1 MQRSKVLIK
10 CQHILYKRKE
20 DLMNEN
26 NNNLRKNSFKEEELK
41 QYVKNGD
48 LKESDIKII
57 LDYQKLLPVLQQE
70 DGSWIDA
77 RTLHKELKVGKVFAN
92 WIKGK
97 IAKYEFTENDDYK
110 FLPKRA
116 KTSRQG
122 GRPTDDYS
130 LTLDMAKE
138 LSMVENNKIGRISRK
153 YFIAIDKAFKARR
166 LWNIDRWETLEH
178 YKNYRKII
186 NLSKKELMPTMPD
199 WCKKR
204 GDQGVFMGEA
214 NLLNEVI
221 IGMSASDYRFKH
233 CLPKN
238 APVRNYFT
246 NYELQMVA
254 ELEKFDTDLI
264 RLQEMYDYE
273 DRHKLLLKK
282 YQTLLESTEF
292 EDDGVN

>member
-1 MQRSKVLIK
+1 
-10 CQHILYKRKE
+10 
-20 DLMNEN
+20 MNEN

-92 WIKGK
+92 WIKDR
-97 IAKYEFTENDDYK
+97 INKYEFIENEDWK
-110 FLPKRA
+110 LTFA
-116 KTSRQG
+116 KTGKRKNVKVN
-122 GRPTDDYS
+122 DYS

-204 GDQGVFMGEA
+204 GDQGIFMGEA
-214 NLLNEVI
+214 NLLNEII

-233 CLPKN
+233 CL
-238 APVRNYFT
+238 
-246 NYELQMVA
+246 
-254 ELEKFDTDLI
+254 
-264 RLQEMYDYE
+264 
-273 DRHKLLLKK
+273 LKMN
-282 YQTLLESTEF
+282 L
-292 EDDGVN
+292 

>member
-1 MQRSKVLIK
+1 
-10 CQHILYKRKE
+10 
-20 DLMNEN
+20 MNEN
-26 NNNLRKNSFKEEELK
+26 NNNLRKNSFKEEELN
-41 QYVKNGD
+41 QYAKNGD

-77 RTLHKELKVGKVFAN
+77 RTLHNELKVGKDFAT
-92 WIKGK
+92 WIKGR
-97 IAKYEFTENDDYK
+97 ISKYEFVENDDYK
-110 FLPKRA
+110 LDSPKRVNQN
-116 KTSRQG
+116 SHG
-122 GRPTDDYS
+122 GDRKSKIYS

-204 GDQGVFMGEA
+204 GDQGIFMGEV
-214 NLLNEVI
+214 NLLNEII

-238 APVRNYFT
+238 DPVRNHF
-246 NYELQMVA
+246 NNFELQMVA

-273 DRHKLLLKK
+273 TRRKLLAKK
-282 YQTLLESTEF
+282 YQSLLENNDF
-292 EDDGVN
+292 QEDDIE

>member
-1 MQRSKVLIK
+1 M
-10 CQHILYKRKE
+10 
-20 DLMNEN
+20 
-26 NNNLRKNSFKEEELK
+26 K

-70 DGSWIDA
+70 DGSWINA
-77 RTLHKELKVGKVFAN
+77 KTLHKELKVGKDFTT
-92 WIKGK
+92 WIKGR
-97 IAKYEFTENDDYK
+97 ISKYEFVENEDYK
-110 FLPKRA
+110 LDSPKLVNQN
-116 KTSRQG
+116 SHG
-122 GRPTDDYS
+122 GDRKSKIYS

-153 YFIAIDKAFKARR
+153 YFISIDKAFKARR

-214 NLLNEVI
+214 NLLNEII

-233 CLPKN
+233 CLPKDE
-238 APVRNYFT
+238 PVRNHF
-246 NYELQMVA
+246 NNFELQMVA

-273 DRHKLLLKK
+273 ERRKLLAKNIS
-282 YQTLLESTEF
+282 YCSIIIISRIMT
-292 EDDGVN
+292 

>member
-1 MQRSKVLIK
+1 
-10 CQHILYKRKE
+10 
-20 DLMNEN
+20 MNEN

-77 RTLHKELKVGKVFAN
+77 RTLHKELKVGKDFTT

-97 IAKYEFTENDDYK
+97 ISKYEFIENEDWK
-110 FLPKRA
+110 LTFT
-116 KTSRQG
+116 KTGERKNVKVNN
-122 GRPTDDYS
+122 YS

-153 YFIAIDKAFKARR
+153 YFIDIDKAFKTRR

-178 YKNYRKII
+178 YKNYRRII

-214 NLLNEVI
+214 NLLNEII

-233 CLPKN
+233 CLPKDE
-238 APVRNYFT
+238 PVRNHF
-246 NYELQMVA
+246 NNFELQMVA

-273 DRHKLLLKK
+273 ERRKLLAKK
-282 YQTLLESTEF
+282 YQSLLDNNNF
-292 EDDGVN
+292 EDNDLE

>member
-1 MQRSKVLIK
+1 MNEKNKNIRK
-10 CQHILYKRKE
+10 KRFKE
-20 DLMNEN
+20 D
-26 NNNLRKNSFKEEELK
+26 ELN

-48 LKESDIKII
+48 LNESDIKII

-77 RTLHKELKVGKVFAN
+77 RMLHKELKVGKDFTN
-92 WIKGK
+92 WIKGR
-97 IAKYEFTENDDYK
+97 ISKYEFVENEDYK
-110 FLPKRA
+110 FSPKRA
-116 KTSRQG
+116 KTSKQG
-122 GRPTDDYS
+122 GRPSNEYS

-204 GDQGVFMGEA
+204 GDQGIFMGEA
-214 NLLNEVI
+214 NLLNEII

-233 CLPKN
+233 CLPKDE
-238 APVRNYFT
+238 PVRNHF
-246 NYELQMVA
+246 NNFELQMVA

-273 DRHKLLLKK
+273 ERRSCLQKNISHCSIIIISRIM
-282 YQTLLESTEF
+282 T
-292 EDDGVN
+292 

>member
-1 MQRSKVLIK
+1 
-10 CQHILYKRKE
+10 
-20 DLMNEN
+20 MNFSRYYSGAFDPN
-26 NNNLRKNSFKEEELK
+26 
-41 QYVKNGD
+41 
-48 LKESDIKII
+48 III

-77 RTLHKELKVGKVFAN
+77 RTLHKELKVGKDFTT
-92 WIKGK
+92 WIKGR
-97 IAKYEFTENDDYK
+97 ISKYEFVENEDYK
-110 FLPKRA
+110 LDSPKRVNQN
-116 KTSRQG
+116 SHG
-122 GRPTDDYS
+122 GDRKSKIYS

-153 YFIAIDKAFKARR
+153 YFISIDKAFKARR

-214 NLLNEVI
+214 NLLNEII

-233 CLPKN
+233 CLPKDE
-238 APVRNYFT
+238 PVRNHF
-246 NYELQMVA
+246 NNFELQMVA

-273 DRHKLLLKK
+273 ERRKLLAKK
-282 YQTLLESTEF
+282 YQSLLDNNNF
-292 EDDGVN
+292 EDNDLE

>member
-1 MQRSKVLIK
+1 
-10 CQHILYKRKE
+10 
-20 DLMNEN
+20 MNEKN
-26 NNNLRKNSFKEEELK
+26 SNLRKNSFKEEELK

-77 RTLHKELKVGKVFAN
+77 RTLHKELKVGKDFTN
-92 WIKGK
+92 WIKGR
-97 IAKYEFTENDDYK
+97 ISKYEFIENEDWK
-110 FLPKRA
+110 LTFA
-116 KTSRQG
+116 KTGERKNVKVNN
-122 GRPTDDYS
+122 YS
-130 LTLDMAKE
+130 LALDMAKE

-178 YKNYRKII
+178 YKNYSRII

-204 GDQGVFMGEA
+204 GDQGIFMGEA
-214 NLLNEVI
+214 SLLNEII

-233 CLPKN
+233 CLSKDE
-238 APVRNYFT
+238 PVRNHF
-246 NYELQMVA
+246 NNFELQMVA

-273 DRHKLLLKK
+273 ERRKLLSKK
-282 YQTLLESTEF
+282 YQSLLDKNIF
-292 EDDGVN
+292 EVNGLE

>member
-1 MQRSKVLIK
+1 M
-10 CQHILYKRKE
+10 
-20 DLMNEN
+20 MNEN

-77 RTLHKELKVGKVFAN
+77 RTLHKELKVGKDFTT

-97 IAKYEFTENDDYK
+97 ISKYEFIENEDWK
-110 FLPKRA
+110 LTFT
-116 KTSRQG
+116 KTGERKNVKVNN
-122 GRPTDDYS
+122 YS

-153 YFIAIDKAFKARR
+153 YFIDIDKAFKTRR

-178 YKNYRKII
+178 YKNYRRII

-214 NLLNEVI
+214 NLLNEII

-233 CLPKN
+233 CLPKDE
-238 APVRNYFT
+238 PVRNHF
-246 NYELQMVA
+246 NNFELQMVA

-273 DRHKLLLKK
+273 ERRKLLAKK
-282 YQTLLESTEF
+282 YQSLLDNNNF
-292 EDDGVN
+292 EDNDLE

>member
-1 MQRSKVLIK
+1 M
-10 CQHILYKRKE
+10 
-20 DLMNEN
+20 MNKN

-48 LKESDIKII
+48 LKESDIQII
-57 LDYQKLLPVLQQE
+57 LEYQKLLPVLQQE

-77 RTLHKELKVGKVFAN
+77 RTLHKELKVGKVFGA
-92 WIKGK
+92 WIAGR
-97 IAKYEFTENDDYK
+97 IDKYEFIENEDYK
-110 FLPKRA
+110 VCFPKRES
-116 KTSRQG
+116 KKGSG
-122 GRPTDDYS
+122 GHNTKDYS

-214 NLLNEVI
+214 NLLNEII
-221 IGMSASDYRFKH
+221 IGMSASDYRFKY
-233 CLPKN
+233 CLPKDE
-238 APVRNYFT
+238 PVRNHF
-246 NYELQMVA
+246 NNFELQMVA

-273 DRHKLLLKK
+273 ERRKLLAKK
-282 YQTLLESTEF
+282 YQSLLDNNNF
-292 EDDGVN
+292 

>member
-1 MQRSKVLIK
+1 
-10 CQHILYKRKE
+10 
-20 DLMNEN
+20 MNEKN
-26 NNNLRKNSFKEEELK
+26 SNLRKNKFKEDELI

-57 LDYQKLLPVLQQE
+57 MDYQKLLPVLQQE

-77 RTLHKELKVGKVFAN
+77 RTLHKELGVKKKFAD
-92 WIKGK
+92 WIK
-97 IAKYEFTENDDYK
+97 IRIDKYEFIEIDDYK
-110 FLPKRA
+110 LDFPK
-116 KTSRQG
+116 KGNQNSHG
-122 GRPTDDYS
+122 GDRKSLHYS

-204 GDQGVFMGEA
+204 GDQGIFMGEA

-238 APVRNYFT
+238 EPVRNHF
-246 NYELQMVA
+246 NNFELQIIA

-273 DRHKLLLKK
+273 ERKKLLTKK
-282 YQTLLESTEF
+282 YHALLENSNF
-292 EDDGVN
+292 EDDDIN

>member
-1 MQRSKVLIK
+1 
-10 CQHILYKRKE
+10 
-20 DLMNEN
+20 MNKN

-77 RTLHKELKVGKVFAN
+77 RMLHKELKVGKDFTT

-97 IAKYEFTENDDYK
+97 ISKYEFIENEDYK
-110 FLPKRA
+110 FCSPKRGS
-116 KTSRQG
+116 KGRG
-122 GRPTDDYS
+122 GHNITDYS

-214 NLLNEVI
+214 NLLNEI
-221 IGMSASDYRFKH
+221 IIDMSASDYRFKH
-233 CLPKN
+233 CLPKE
-238 APVRNYFT
+238 ACKEPF
-246 NYELQMVA
+246 Q
-254 ELEKFDTDLI
+254 
-264 RLQEMYDYE
+264 
-273 DRHKLLLKK
+273 
-282 YQTLLESTEF
+282 
-292 EDDGVN
+292 

>member
-1 MQRSKVLIK
+1 
-10 CQHILYKRKE
+10 
-20 DLMNEN
+20 MNKN

-48 LKESDIKII
+48 LKESDIQII
-57 LDYQKLLPVLQQE
+57 LEYQKLLPVLQQE

-92 WIKGK
+92 WIKDR
-97 IAKYEFTENDDYK
+97 INKYEFVESEDWKLT
-110 FLPKRA
+110 FA
-116 KTSRQG
+116 KTGKRKNVKIN
-122 GRPTDDYS
+122 DYS

-186 NLSKKELMPTMPD
+186 NLSKKELMPSMPD

-204 GDQGVFMGEA
+204 GDQGIFMGEA
-214 NLLNEVI
+214 NLLNEII

-233 CLPKN
+233 CLPKDE
-238 APVRNYFT
+238 PVRNHF
-246 NYELQMVA
+246 NNFELQMVA

-273 DRHKLLLKK
+273 ERRKLLGKK
-282 YQTLLESTEF
+282 YQALLDNNNFDSNDLE
-292 EDDGVN
+292 

>member
-1 MQRSKVLIK
+1 M
-10 CQHILYKRKE
+10 
-20 DLMNEN
+20 MNEN

-77 RTLHKELKVGKVFAN
+77 RTLHKELKVGKDFTT

-97 IAKYEFTENDDYK
+97 ISKYEFIENEDWK
-110 FLPKRA
+110 LTFT
-116 KTSRQG
+116 KTGERKNVKVNN
-122 GRPTDDYS
+122 YS

-153 YFIAIDKAFKARR
+153 YFIAIDKAFKTRR

-178 YKNYRKII
+178 YKNYRRII

-214 NLLNEVI
+214 NLLNEII

-233 CLPKN
+233 CLPKDE
-238 APVRNYFT
+238 PVRNHF
-246 NYELQMVA
+246 NNFELQMVA

-273 DRHKLLLKK
+273 ERRKLLAKK
-282 YQTLLESTEF
+282 YQSLLDNNNF
-292 EDDGVN
+292 EDNDLE

>member
-1 MQRSKVLIK
+1 
-10 CQHILYKRKE
+10 
-20 DLMNEN
+20 MNEN

-48 LKESDIKII
+48 LKESEVKII

-92 WIKGK
+92 WIKDR
-97 IAKYEFTENDDYK
+97 INKYEFVENEDFKLD
-110 FLPKRA
+110 LPNLANQKSHGGDR
-116 KTSRQG
+116 KTKY
-122 GRPTDDYS
+122 YS

-214 NLLNEVI
+214 NLLNEII
-221 IGMSASDYRFKH
+221 IGMSASDYRFKY
-233 CLPKN
+233 CLPKDE
-238 APVRNYFT
+238 PVRNHF
-246 NYELQMVA
+246 NNFELQMVA

-273 DRHKLLLKK
+273 ERRKLLAKK
-282 YQTLLESTEF
+282 YQSLLDNNNF
-292 EDDGVN
+292 EDNDLE

>member
-1 MQRSKVLIK
+1 
-10 CQHILYKRKE
+10 
-20 DLMNEN
+20 MNEN

-77 RTLHKELKVGKVFAN
+77 RTLHKELKVGKDFTT

-97 IAKYEFTENDDYK
+97 ISKYEFIENEYWK
-110 FLPKRA
+110 LTFT
-116 KTSRQG
+116 KTGERKNVKVNN
-122 GRPTDDYS
+122 YS

-153 YFIAIDKAFKARR
+153 YFIAIDKAFKTRR

-178 YKNYRKII
+178 YKNYRRII

-214 NLLNEVI
+214 NLLNEI
-221 IGMSASDYRFKH
+221 IIDMSASDYRFKH
-233 CLPKN
+233 CLPKDE
-238 APVRNYFT
+238 PVRNHF
-246 NYELQMVA
+246 NNFELQMVA

-273 DRHKLLLKK
+273 ERRKLLAKK
-282 YQTLLESTEF
+282 YQSLLDNNNF
-292 EDDGVN
+292 EDNDLE

>member
-1 MQRSKVLIK
+1 
-10 CQHILYKRKE
+10 
-20 DLMNEN
+20 MNEN

-77 RTLHKELKVGKVFAN
+77 RTLHKELKVGKDFTT

-97 IAKYEFTENDDYK
+97 ISKYEFIENEDWK
-110 FLPKRA
+110 LTFT
-116 KTSRQG
+116 KTGERKNVKVNN
-122 GRPTDDYS
+122 YS

-153 YFIAIDKAFKARR
+153 YFIAIDKAFKTRR

-178 YKNYRKII
+178 YKNYRRII

-214 NLLNEVI
+214 NLLNEII
-221 IGMSASDYRFKH
+221 IGMSVSDYRFKH
-233 CLPKN
+233 CLPKDE
-238 APVRNYFT
+238 PVRNHF
-246 NYELQMVA
+246 NNFELQMVA

-273 DRHKLLLKK
+273 ERRKLLAKK
-282 YQTLLESTEF
+282 YQSLLDNNNF
-292 EDDGVN
+292 EDNDLE

>member
-1 MQRSKVLIK
+1 
-10 CQHILYKRKE
+10 
-20 DLMNEN
+20 MNEN

-41 QYVKNGD
+41 QYVKNED

-77 RTLHKELKVGKVFAN
+77 RTLHKELKVGKDFTT
-92 WIKGK
+92 WLKGR
-97 IAKYEFTENDDYK
+97 IGKYEFIENEDWK
-110 FLPKRA
+110 LTFT
-116 KTSRQG
+116 KTGERKNVKVNN
-122 GRPTDDYS
+122 YS

-166 LWNIDRWETLEH
+166 MWNIDRWETLEH

-214 NLLNEVI
+214 NLLNEII
-221 IGMSASDYRFKH
+221 IGMSAADYRFKH
-233 CLPKN
+233 CLPKDK
-238 APVRNYFT
+238 PVRNHF
-246 NYELQMVA
+246 NNFELQMVA

-264 RLQEMYDYE
+264 RLHEMYDYE
-273 DRHKLLLKK
+273 ERRKLLAKK
-282 YQTLLESTEF
+282 YQSLLDKNDF
-292 EDDGVN
+292 ENNDIE